1 MYEMKSRCLIFA
13 AIFAMLGLV
22 GCDEGDIQEAATE
35 TKTSGKVARL
45 TAAVSGIDSWSAQ
58 YSVVLAAFAEG
69 SDYAVVQK
77 RLTEG
82 DNGNVETTLNITSDD
97 VATIELCV
105 TNRLRQ
111 RIVSFAS
118 VPVSQLQ
125 GDSLHLAP
133 GRVDV
138 SMFQTI
144 QDMVFTTT
152 CARCHG
158 LGNTPAAGLT
168 LAQGQSYA
176 ALVNHEASKQE
187 RGVRV
192 VPGDTE
198 ASLLHKVIH
207 GAPAAV
213 SFDHSNMIKEPTTI
227 ALIDNWINAGA
238 NK

>member
-1 MYEMKSRCLIFA
+1 MKSRCLIFA

-45 TAAVSGIDSWSAQ
+45 TAAVSGIDSWSSQ

-133 GRVDV
+133 GRVAV

-158 LGNTPAAGLT
+158 LGNAPAAGLT

-176 ALVNHEASKQE
+176 ALVNHEASKPE

-207 GAPAAV
+207 GDPAAV
-213 SFDHSNMIKEPTTI
+213 SFDHSNMIKEPTTF

>member
-1 MYEMKSRCLIFA
+1 MKSRCLIFA

-22 GCDEGDIQEAATE
+22 GCDEGDIQEPATE

-45 TAAVSGIDSWSAQ
+45 TAAVSGIDSWSSQ

-168 LAQGQSYA
+168 LTQGQSYA

-198 ASLLHKVIH
+198 ASLLHKVIC
-207 GAPAAV
+207 GDPAAAV

>member
-1 MYEMKSRCLIFA
+1 MKSRCLIFA

-158 LGNTPAAGLT
+158 LGNAPAAGLT

-176 ALVNHEASKQE
+176 ALVNHEASKPE

-207 GAPAAV
+207 GDPAAV

>member
-1 MYEMKSRCLIFA
+1 MKSRCLIFA

-45 TAAVSGIDSWSAQ
+45 TAAVSGIDSWSSQ

-125 GDSLHLAP
+125 GDSLHLAA

-158 LGNTPAAGLT
+158 LGNAPAAGLT
-168 LAQGQSYA
+168 LAQEQSYA

-207 GAPAAV
+207 GDPAAV

>member
-1 MYEMKSRCLIFA
+1 MKSRCLIFA
-13 AIFAMLGLV
+13 AIFAMLGFV

-45 TAAVSGIDSWSAQ
+45 TAAVSGIDSWSSQ

-207 GAPAAV
+207 GDPAAAV

>member
-1 MYEMKSRCLIFA
+1 MKSRCLIFA

-207 GAPAAV
+207 GDPAAV

>member
-1 MYEMKSRCLIFA
+1 MKSRCLIFA

-22 GCDEGDIQEAATE
+22 GCDEGDIQEPATE

-45 TAAVSGIDSWSAQ
+45 TAAVSGIDSWSSQ

-158 LGNTPAAGLT
+158 LGNAPAAGLT

-207 GAPAAV
+207 GDPAAV